1 MGRAPRSPPHI
12 HKFGGASLANAAGIA
27 HAAKIVVGHRPA
39 PQVVVVSAMSGVT
52 DALLDCAAR
61 ASRGEAAQVRATAN
75 TLRARHAEAVRAL
88 VPRGARLD
96 ELVGIIDAAFA
107 ELEQLA
113 GGLGIL
119 REITPRTIDYL
130 VARGERLSA
139 QMFAAALE
147 AGGCPAAYV
156 DATEVVQTD
165 GTFGNASPDLDGTT
179 RYARRALGPVL
190 ARGAVPVVP
199 GFLGAAPDGQVATL
213 GRGGSDLT
221 ATLLARVLSARE
233 VSLWKDVPGLL
244 TADPRIVPDARVVP
258 QVHLREAAEL
268 AYYGAKV
275 LHPRSLVPVLKQNVA
290 IRIRPFVDPASLGT
304 EISRRRTLEQYPVK
318 ALSAIPKQALLTVT
332 GSGMLGVPGIAAR
345 TFAAVHHEGISV
357 SLITQAS
364 SEHSICFSVP
374 EESAQRARRSLE
386 QTFQREI
393 ARQEIDGVEART
405 GLATL
410 VVVGLGMAETPGIAA
425 RVFSALA
432 EAGINVIATAQ
443 GSSELNLSLV
453 VDGKE
458 APRAQRLVHAAFQL
472 SKIGGGAV
480 AHPERSDVVLLGFG
494 QIGRALAPMIAKVKR
509 EALTLR
515 IVGLIDS
522 SGFVFDADG
531 FSPRRLAGL
540 GAAKAKGA
548 PLAKATGGRRASAAE
563 AVAFVARH
571 ALSNPI
577 LVDLTAD
584 ETTDTLT
591 TALGAGMH
599 VVLANK
605 RPVTTDKRQYDALR
619 AAAQAHGRRLLL
631 EATVGAGLPIID
643 TYQKLVESGDRV
655 SKIEG
660 CPSGTLG
667 YLFGELGRGAA
678 FSTALAGAI
687 AKGYPEPDPRE
698 DLSGMDVARKAL
710 ILGRLLGFPG
720 ELDDI
725 AVESL
730 VPDGAGRLK
739 LDQFLASL
747 EQFDAAWAK
756 RVAAARARGGVLRYR
771 AIVTRKSIRVGL
783 VVVDA
788 SSPMASLNGTD
799 NQFIFTTMRYKKN
812 PLVITGPGAGPA
824 VTAGGLPK
832 HMLELARARNPP
844 PPSPG
849 RCARAAAARFP
860 RPILTHDARAAAGC
874 WSCVMSLR
882 PRAGTRSGPRST
894 RVGACGAACSLRVC
908 GATPRRS
915 SPQRASTSS
924 PIPRATPRCSPAR
937 R

>member
-1 MGRAPRSPPHI
+1 MPRTARPIEI
-12 HKFGGASLANAAGIA
+12 HKFGGASLANGAAIA
-27 HAAKIVVGHRPA
+27 QAVAIIRARRPA
-39 PQVVVVSAMSGVT
+39 PMVVVVSAMAGVT
-52 DALLDCAAR
+52 DALLDLAAAAVQRGPDGAR
-61 ASRGEAAQVRATAN
+61 ATVQALCAQH
-75 TLRARHAEAVRAL
+75 LGAVRAL
-88 VPRGARLD
+88 LGPGPRTD
-96 ELVGIIDAAFA
+96 ELVQTIEHAFA
-107 ELEQLA
+107 EVEPLA
-113 GGLGIL
+113 AGLRIL
-119 REITPRTIDYL
+119 RELTPRTTDYL
-130 VARGERLSA
+130 VARGEQLSA
-139 QMFAAALE
+139 RIVAAALDC
-147 AGGCPAAYV
+147 AGCPATYV
-156 DATEVVQTD
+156 DAAAVIQTD
-165 GTFGNASPDLDGTT
+165 GTFGNASPDL
-179 RYARRALGPVL
+179 ARTERSARHVLQPLL
-190 ARGAVPVVP
+190 ARGVVPVVP

-221 ATLLARVLSARE
+221 ATLLARVLGARE

-258 QVHLREAAEL
+258 QVHVREAAEL
-268 AYYGAKV
+268 AYYGAKR
-275 LHPRSLVPVLKQNVA
+275 LHPRALIPVMKRNVA
-290 IRIRPFVDPASLGT
+290 IRIRPFVDPTSLGT
-304 EISRRRTLEQYPVK
+304 EISRRRTLHQYPVK
-318 ALSAIPKQALLTVT
+318 ALSAIPRQALLTVA

-345 TFAAVHHEGISV
+345 TFAAVHHEAISV
-357 SLITQAS
+357 PLITQAS

-386 QTFQREI
+386 ETFQREI

-453 VDGKE
+453 VDGKD
-458 APRAQRLVHAAFQL
+458 APRAQRVVHAAFQL

-509 EALTLR
+509 EALKLR

-522 SGFVFDADG
+522 SGLVFDADG
-531 FSPRRLAGL
+531 FSPRRLAAL
-540 GAAKAKGA
+540 AAAKAKGT
-548 PLAKATGGRRASAAE
+548 PLAKATGGRRTSAAE

-571 ALSNPI
+571 ALTNPI
-577 LVDLTAD
+577 LVDVTAD
-584 ETTDTLT
+584 ETTETLT
-591 TALGAGMH
+591 AALGAGMH

-605 RPVTTDKRQYDALR
+605 RPVTTDKRQYDALG

-631 EATVGAGLPIID
+631 EATGGGALPIID

-678 FSTALAGAI
+678 FSQALEGAI

-710 ILGRLLGFPG
+710 ILGRLLGFSG

-739 LDQFLASL
+739 PDQVLASP
-747 EQFDAAWAK
+747 ERFEPSGAE
-756 RVAAARARGGVLRYR
+756 RVALARQRGGVVRYR
-771 AIVTRKSIRVGL
+771 AIVTRRRIRVGL

-799 NQFIFTTMRYKKN
+799 NQFIFTTMRYRKN

-824 VTAGGLPK
+824 VTAGGILNDVLK
-832 HMLELARARNPP
+832 LASA
-844 PPSPG
+844 
-849 RCARAAAARFP
+849 
-860 RPILTHDARAAAGC
+860 
-874 WSCVMSLR
+874 
-882 PRAGTRSGPRST
+882 
-894 RVGACGAACSLRVC
+894 
-908 GATPRRS
+908 
-915 SPQRASTSS
+915 
-924 PIPRATPRCSPAR
+924 
-937 R
+937 

>member
-1 MGRAPRSPPHI
+1 MARTARPPHI
-12 HKFGGASLANAAGIA
+12 HKFGGASLATAAAIRQA
-27 HAAKIVVGHRPA
+27 VEIVLAHRPA
-39 PQVVVVSAMSGVT
+39 PLVVVVSAIAGVT
-52 DALLDCAAR
+52 DALLDAAAR
-61 ASRGEAAQVRATAN
+61 AAQGDAGHVRAA
-75 TLRARHAEAVRAL
+75 AEALHSQHAAAARAL
-88 VPRGARLD
+88 VPAGAARDDLLRHVD
-96 ELVGIIDAAFA
+96 QAFA
-107 ELEQLA
+107 ELEQVA
-113 GGLGIL
+113 GGLAAL
-119 REITPRTIDYL
+119 RELTPRTTDYL
-130 VARGERLSA
+130 AARGERLSA
-139 QMFAAALE
+139 RVFAAALE
-147 AGGCPAAYV
+147 AAGCPVAYV
-156 DATEVVQTD
+156 DATAVVQTD
-165 GTFGNASPDLDGTT
+165 GTFGNASPDLRRTE
-179 RYARRALGPVL
+179 RSARTVL
-190 ARGAVPVVP
+190 RPILNRGVVPVVP
-199 GFLGAAPDGQVATL
+199 GFLGATPDGQFATL

-221 ATLLARVLSARE
+221 ATLLARVLGARE

-275 LHPRSLVPVLKQNVA
+275 LHPRALGPVMKRGVG
-290 IRIRPFVDPASLGT
+290 IRIRPFAEPASLGT
-304 EISRRRTLEQYPVK
+304 EISRRRTLGEYPVK
-318 ALSAIPKQALLTVT
+318 ALSAIPEQALLTVT

-374 EESAQRARRSLE
+374 EASAEGARRSLE
-386 QTFQREI
+386 ATFRPEITRE
-393 ARQEIDGVEART
+393 EIDGIELQT

-410 VVVGLGMAETPGIAA
+410 VVVGLGMAGTPGIAA
-425 RVFSALA
+425 RVFAALA
-432 EAGINVIATAQ
+432 EARINVIAIAQ

-453 VDGKE
+453 VNGAD
-458 APRAQRLVHAAFQL
+458 APRAQRAVHAAFQL

-480 AHPERSDVVLLGFG
+480 AHPDRSDVVLLGFG
-494 QIGRALAPMIAKVKR
+494 QIGRTLAPMIAKVKQ

-515 IVGLIDS
+515 IVGLIDR
-522 SGFVFDADG
+522 SGFVFDANG
-531 FSPRRLAGL
+531 LSPRRLAAL
-540 GAAKAKGA
+540 AAAKAKGTA
-548 PLAKATGGRRASAAE
+548 LAKAPAGGRRAAAAE
-563 AVAFVARH
+563 AVAFIARH

-584 ETTDTLT
+584 DTTETLKA
-591 TALGAGMH
+591 ALGAGMH

-605 RPVTTDKRQYDALR
+605 RPVTAGKRSYDELR
-619 AAAQAHGRRLLL
+619 AAAQAHGRRLLH

-667 YLFGELGRGAA
+667 YLFGELGRGAT
-678 FSTALAGAI
+678 FSQALEGAI
-687 AKGYPEPDPRE
+687 TKGYPEPDPRE

-739 LDQFLASL
+739 LDRFLASL

-824 VTAGGLPK
+824 VTAGGILNDVLK
-832 HMLELARARNPP
+832 LA
-844 PPSPG
+844 
-849 RCARAAAARFP
+849 
-860 RPILTHDARAAAGC
+860 
-874 WSCVMSLR
+874 
-882 PRAGTRSGPRST
+882 
-894 RVGACGAACSLRVC
+894 GA
-908 GATPRRS
+908 
-915 SPQRASTSS
+915 
-924 PIPRATPRCSPAR
+924 
-937 R
+937 